1 MMRSQICIICKKNTV
16 SGSNQCQ
23 NCREAPLKLS
33 AEIRVLEESSSPVSH
48 SGLEH
53 ALSVP
58 ISYVRAKAV
67 NLEVKA

>member
-1 MMRSQICIICKKNTV
+1 MRSQMCIICSKNTV
-16 SGSNQCQ
+16 SGSTQCL

-33 AEIRVLEESSSPVSH
+33 AEIRVLEEFSSPVSH

-58 ISYVRAKAV
+58 ISYIRAKAV
-67 NLEVKA
+67 NSEVKA